1 MRGGVVSK
9 TSSEPLNDHIHRI
22 LSQSTFHYISCGT
35 YGFVFRVTYLGAAH
49 SGFINPETGEEV
61 REFVIKVQS
70 LNMGMSY
77 KGESDHVSSIISW
90 DKLTRE
96 VSLQKK
102 LYETSLEKF
111 GNAVCPAILYYE
123 GLTLNQ
129 LETYIKD
136 QFIYKFHGI
145 IPQEHYDS
153 YNVAIILME
162 FVPSSDLNDAL
173 NSLPTKTTEDHRAY
187 WRRLQDL
194 KNKAFTIYCMTLL
207 CGINQ
212 NDVFGRNFLLDKNDR
227 VTIIDFGVAGELDTK
242 TLTVIEGLVDACR
255 ANLSDKKAL
264 RELKVYLISL
274 DPTLNDWL
282 FQRGYSTQPYSTE
295 LLDFPLSLPD
305 KVVESCKS
313 GLCNPMN
320 TEPKRIAKN
329 ERKRDRYDDE
339 LEARK
344 LDKLEEENDRK
355 RDRGGKRHTKYV
367 GTRKKTRTR
376 RKV

>member
-1 MRGGVVSK
+1 M
-9 TSSEPLNDHIHRI
+9 
-22 LSQSTFHYISCGT
+22 
-35 YGFVFRVTYLGAAH
+35 
-49 SGFINPETGEEV
+49 
-61 REFVIKVQS
+61 
-70 LNMGMSY
+70 
-77 KGESDHVSSIISW
+77 
-90 DKLTRE
+90 
-96 VSLQKK
+96 SLQMIK
-102 LYETSLEKF
+102 LLKPIDGKVIPMPEYNYKPL
-111 GNAVCPAILYYE
+111 PIE
-123 GLTLNQ
+123 GMELQ
-129 LETYIKD
+129 L
-136 QFIYKFHGI
+136 
-145 IPQEHYDS
+145 S
-153 YNVAIILME
+153 
-162 FVPSSDLNDAL
+162 
-173 NSLPTKTTEDHRAY
+173 AY
-187 WRRLQDL
+187 WNDR
-194 KNKAFTIYCMTLL
+194 
-207 CGINQ
+207 INQ